1 MKDNDTPDELLAA
14 SLTIWKDA
22 LEKAS
27 ADNPVRLFTRT
38 IDFSKPEVE
47 LGPDDFSMLM
57 RAYAETVGIDVLSYG
72 RMLGDRYEIRN
83 EILKSRVGAAFRTV
97 FEAEGYYVEIP
108 SAFTLHKVPTRFLIL
123 MGAVLLGIATGKA
136 TQLNVLLGGAVGGA
150 TNLLI
155 NILATRYMQSS
166 KRHDLTWTEEF
177 VIKFLK
183 ISEPLSLSDLHKL
196 TNLNKPF
203 LKRTLNRLVDKRL
216 VVKQSNSGGRK
227 TAYSLKE

>member
-1 MKDNDTPDELLAA
+1 MKENDTPDELVAA
-14 SLTIWKDA
+14 SLAIWTDV
-22 LEKAS
+22 LDKARS
-27 ADNPVRLFTRT
+27 DYPVRLLTQT

-47 LGPDDFSMLM
+47 LGTDDFSILM
-57 RAYAETVGIDVLSYG
+57 RTYAETVGIDLLNYG
-72 RMLGDRYEIRN
+72 RALSDRYETRN
-83 EILKSRVGAAFRTV
+83 EAFEYQVGAAFRSV

-108 SAFTLHKVPTRFLIL
+108 SAFTVYKVPTRFLII
-123 MGAVLLGIATGKA
+123 MGAVLIGIATGKA

-150 TNLLI
+150 GSLLV

-166 KRHDLTWTEEF
+166 KRSHITWTEEF

-183 ISEPLSLSDLHKL
+183 TSEPLSLSDLHKL

-216 VVKQSNSGGRK
+216 VVKQSNSRRK
-227 TAYSLKE
+227 TTYSLKE